1 MYVWGKG
8 CVVQNFF
15 FRTSFFLC
23 RESLLFQSSH
33 QTAVC
38 WKKPCDD
45 KHYCTQ
51 WTPTVYST
59 LKYFHF
65 RSNIST
71 TSAFIL
77 VWKAQWY
84 FWAVSHPVL
93 LFLNSTFFQ
102 SWSLLSPE
110 RASSGLSKKQ
120 LPCSLVEEVCCC
132 LVTKLCPTL
141 LQPHGQLLETNFHVR
156 VSAISWWAGALSACG
171 GPAVSQLSRDY
182 CRRKVVWYSSSKQC
196 SDATQWGEMRTCKLR
211 ISVDTQGRDGRPVLM
226 VAFRS
231 SVLKALDGRWEG
243 KD

>member
-15 FRTSFFLC
+15 FRTSFLLC

-38 WKKPCDD
+38 WKKACDD

-120 LPCSLVEEVCCC
+120 LPLSLVEEVCCC

-171 GPAVSQLSRDY
+171 GPAISQLS
-182 CRRKVVWYSSSKQC
+182 KGII
-196 SDATQWGEMRTCKLR
+196 AE
-211 ISVDTQGRDGRPVLM
+211 
-226 VAFRS
+226 
-231 SVLKALDGRWEG
+231 GRWCGIRALSSAVMLLNQERWEPANFALVWIHREG
-243 KD
+243 MEGLCSWWPSEAQS